1 MGTSETRRFTDPP
14 EEDGMAREVQI
25 GPAAT
30 GKLRGFWA
38 GFGLTIVTLGFYYYW
53 WFYYVNRELK
63 DIGVL
68 TGDAELAQSRPGRSV
83 LAVTLG
89 AFLIVPPFV
98 SIYGYVHRVKRAQRL
113 LGVPAGEQIS
123 TALAFLLYLPGGIL
137 LIPYIVHFWYVTG
150 NQNRALQ
157 ATVDASDPV
166 PVAA

>member
-1 MGTSETRRFTDPP
+1 
-14 EEDGMAREVQI
+14 MAREVQI

-89 AFLIVPPFV
+89 AFLIIPPLC
-98 SIYGYVHRVKRAQRL
+98 R
-113 LGVPAGEQIS
+113 S
-123 TALAFLLYLPGGIL
+123 TATCTESSGRNGSSAYRRTSRSAPRSRSSS
-137 LIPYIVHFWYVTG
+137 TS
-150 NQNRALQ
+150 RAR
-157 ATVDASDPV
+157 SC
-166 PVAA
+166 